1 MEKIRGIADSIITK
15 IIVLI
20 LLLILPMNIMLVTVT
35 RNSMDTVISQT
46 VYSTESTLNIYMGQL
61 DREMQNIDTY
71 LYSLI
76 DNDIY
81 FWQLVQAK
89 ESDKRTLAWTSCQ
102 K

>member
-1 MEKIRGIADSIITK
+1 M
-15 IIVLI
+15 
-20 LLLILPMNIMLVTVT
+20 LLILPMNIMLVTVT

-89 ESDKRTLAWTSCQ
+89 ESDKRTLARFNLNNEFEKQ
-102 K
+102 